1 MLKNIFIFRTW
12 TPNNTLVFTRYSF
25 FFQFVLGEPILQMVI
40 LEKVLRS
47 ALTSE
52 DYIEKSEIVTPKS
65 NTQVYWLYNELAN
78 LLTKQK
84 SLKEVLSTFRNGQ
97 DAIWSPQDPLPFIGN
112 TYSYYSH
119 YVIWVSLGW
128 LHNYLKD

>member
-52 DYIEKSEIVTPKS
+52 DYMEKSEIVTPKS

-84 SLKEVLSTFRNGQ
+84 SLNEVFSTFRNGQ
-97 DAIWSPQDPLPFIGN
+97 DAIWSPQDPLPFIGK
-112 TYSYYSH
+112 
-119 YVIWVSLGW
+119 VI
-128 LHNYLKD
+128 HIHIIRTM